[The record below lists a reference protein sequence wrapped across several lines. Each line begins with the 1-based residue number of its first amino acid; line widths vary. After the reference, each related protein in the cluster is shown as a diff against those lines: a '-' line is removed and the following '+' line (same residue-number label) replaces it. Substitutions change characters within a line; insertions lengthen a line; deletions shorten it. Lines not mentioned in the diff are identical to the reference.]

1 MADIYFVSDTHF
13 GHENIIKFCDRPF
26 KTVKEM
32 DERLAEN
39 WARTVRSQ
47 DHVYHLGDVTMER
60 KGREEEGFIKF
71 MRKLPGHL
79 RLVMGNHD
87 HFPTEVY
94 LEAGFEKIYGT
105 WRGIAN
111 ILLSHIPIHPSGLG
125 GCIANV
131 HGHIHQ
137 HDSPA
142 PQIVG
147 LERGTR
153 IVPYVN
159 ICVERT
165 EYRPIHL
172 DELLARIRSQ
182 IEREHERIER
192 EADTIR
198 EASLAS
204 GERINSA
211 G

>member
-1 MADIYFVSDTHF
+1 MADIYFISDTHF
-13 GHENIIKFCDRPF
+13 GHENIIKFCERPF
-26 KTVKEM
+26 KDVKQM
-32 DERLAEN
+32 DDYMMEQWCRV
-39 WARTVRSQ
+39 VRPQ
-47 DHVYHLGDVTMER
+47 DHVYHLGDVTMDR
-60 KGREEEGFIKF
+60 KGRDEEQFVRM

-125 GCIANV
+125 GCVANV

-142 PQIVG
+142 PQIIG
-147 LERGTR
+147 LDAKRQEKGIR

-165 EYRPIHL
+165 EYKPIHL
-172 DELLARIRSQ
+172 DELLALIRVK

-192 EADTIR
+192 EAAPVQATRD
-198 EASLAS
+198 
-204 GERINSA
+204 
-211 G
+211 